1 MRYGQYSGGVMIN
14 ATIDLIMATTL
25 YRFAAYA
32 VIVGMS
38 SIFIVA
44 CISITEAIHKAL
56 SK

>member
-1 MRYGQYSGGVMIN
+1 MIN

>member
-1 MRYGQYSGGVMIN
+1 MIN
-14 ATIDLIMATTL
+14 VAIDFIMATTL

-38 SIFIVA
+38 SILIVG
-44 CISITEAIHKAL
+44 CISIAEAIHQAI